1 MVDSDTP
8 TEQCPRTDATN
19 VSSCEETNQCTEE
32 PVVRTSV
39 SQLHF
44 SVVEGPIKSLI
55 TLSPSIKKIWIVFLL
70 LRQLKILLARMGS
83 KMTIP

>member
-55 TLSPSIKKIWIVFLL
+55 TTESFYKENMDSLPLIETTQNFV
-70 LRQLKILLARMGS
+70 G
-83 KMTIP
+83 